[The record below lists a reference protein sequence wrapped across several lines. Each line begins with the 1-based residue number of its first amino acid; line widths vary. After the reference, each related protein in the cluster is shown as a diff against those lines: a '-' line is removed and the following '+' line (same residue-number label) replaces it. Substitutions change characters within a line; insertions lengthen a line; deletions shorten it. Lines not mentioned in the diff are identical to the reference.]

1 MAMNSDEHDQLRE
14 QAELYVLGALT
25 PADRDAFEAHMAS
38 CPDCTASVKS
48 LSPVAHALAYV
59 APQLEPPSA
68 LRARVV
74 HSVSGS
80 PLKAAPTPWTIA
92 TRSGKAL
99 PWLAAAASLVLAAAL
114 GIYSLNL
121 RSRIGALELR
131 LQEATD
137 RAAAGERQ
145 LASLR
150 RVADD
155 AHSQLAVLVAP
166 DLLRIDLA
174 GQPRAPQASAR
185 AFWSRSRG
193 LVFTASNLPAAP
205 AGKTYQLWVL
215 SKQPAPISAGLF
227 KPDPQGRAAAV
238 FETPVDLPQPVGMAV
253 TIEPDGGVP
262 SPTGDKYLVGL

>member
-1 MAMNSDEHDQLRE
+1 MSSDEHDQLRE

-38 CPDCTASVKS
+38 CSDCTASVKS

-114 GIYSLNL
+114 GIYSL
-121 RSRIGALELR
+121 
-131 LQEATD
+131 
-137 RAAAGERQ
+137 
-145 LASLR
+145 
-150 RVADD
+150 
-155 AHSQLAVLVAP
+155 
-166 DLLRIDLA
+166 
-174 GQPRAPQASAR
+174 
-185 AFWSRSRG
+185 
-193 LVFTASNLPAAP
+193 
-205 AGKTYQLWVL
+205 
-215 SKQPAPISAGLF
+215 
-227 KPDPQGRAAAV
+227 
-238 FETPVDLPQPVGMAV
+238 
-253 TIEPDGGVP
+253 
-262 SPTGDKYLVGL
+262 